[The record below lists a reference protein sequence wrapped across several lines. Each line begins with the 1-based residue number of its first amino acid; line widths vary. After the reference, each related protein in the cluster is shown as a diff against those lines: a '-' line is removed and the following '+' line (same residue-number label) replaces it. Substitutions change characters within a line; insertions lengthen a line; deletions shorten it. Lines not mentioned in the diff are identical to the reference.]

1 MRRRWRRG
9 RLAFPSPVTR
19 IADALRHAPP
29 LPVDAVLADV
39 RTALAERGTA
49 VLVAPPGAGK
59 TTRVPLALFEAPWVG
74 SGRLLVLEP
83 RRLAARAAATQLAR
97 LLGEAPGE
105 TVGYR
110 VRHDTRVGPRT
121 RIEVVT
127 EGILTRMLQDDPT
140 LEGIAG
146 VCFDEFHERHL
157 TTDLGLALALET
169 RALVR
174 PDLRLLVM
182 SATLEPAPVA
192 ALLGEAP
199 VIVSEG
205 RAFPVEVRW
214 RGEGADRPLA
224 ARVAR
229 AVREALPLTD
239 GDLLVFLPGIAE
251 LERARQALDEAPLTS
266 ELEVLLLHGGLTLEE
281 QDRVLRR
288 EGTRR
293 RVVLSTA
300 IAESSVTLADVRVV
314 IDAGLARVPR
324 HDPRSGMTRLA
335 TVRVSQAAAEQR
347 RGRAG
352 RVAPGWCLRLWDEGT
367 HAALPRRAAPEVLEA
382 DLTALALDL
391 ACAGIDDPAVLR
403 WLDAPPAGAFA
414 QGRTLLHALGAL
426 DATGRVTAH
435 GRAMAALGLAPRLA
449 HLVLRGAEMGAA
461 TLACEIAALLAERDL
476 FRREAAALDVDLRS
490 RVEALR
496 ARVAGPDVDRGRLQ
510 RVRQEA
516 RLLGRML
523 PTRASDAHD
532 DLALVGRL
540 VALAFPDRL
549 AQRRP
554 GDAPR
559 YLLRNGRGARVEAPV
574 GIAGAPWLAIADL
587 DGDAQESRVWL
598 AAPLDEADVRA
609 VAGADIVTE
618 SEVVWDDTRDAVR
631 ASERERLGAIVL
643 RERPRRDVSADELR
657 EAMLGAIAR
666 GGLPRLPWSDAA
678 VRTRHRL
685 AFAHATDAAHF
696 PDVADAALLATLPEW
711 LGPSLTGHRR
721 LADLT
726 TIDLGGALL
735 DRLDW
740 SARRRLDAIAP
751 THWEAPTGSRLPID
765 YGDPTAPAVA
775 VRLQELFGCAETPR
789 VGDGRVPLTLHL
801 LSPAH
806 RPVQVTRD
814 LAGFWRSSYFE
825 VRKEMK
831 GRYPRHPWPDDP
843 LAAEP
848 TRRAKPRGT

>member
-1 MRRRWRRG
+1 M
-9 RLAFPSPVTR
+9 TR
-19 IADALRHAPP
+19 IADALRSAPP
-29 LPVDAVLADV
+29 LPVDAVLAEV
-39 RTALAERGTA
+39 RAALAGRGTA

-59 TTRVPLALFEAPWVG
+59 TTRVPLALLETPWVG
-74 SGRLLVLEP
+74 TGRILVLEP

-110 VRHDTRVGPRT
+110 VRHDTRVSART

-140 LEGIAG
+140 LEGIAA

-192 ALLGEAP
+192 ALLDEAS

-214 RGEGADRPLA
+214 RGEGTDRPLA
-224 ARVAR
+224 ARVVR

-239 GDLLVFLPGIAE
+239 GDILVFLPGIAE
-251 LERARQALDEAPLTS
+251 LERARQAIDDAALPAPLD
-266 ELEVLLLHGGLTLEE
+266 VLLLHGGLTLEE

-288 EGTRR
+288 DGHGR

-300 IAESSVTLADVRVV
+300 IAESSVTLAEVRVV

-324 HDPRSGMTRLA
+324 HNPRSGMTRLE
-335 TVRVSQAAAEQR
+335 TVRVSQASAEQR

-367 HAALPRRAAPEVLEA
+367 HAALPRRATPEVLEA

-391 ACAGIDDPAVLR
+391 ACAGIDEPTALR
-403 WLDAPPAGAFA
+403 WLDAPPAGAFT
-414 QGRTLLHALGAL
+414 QGRTLLRALGAL

-435 GRAMAALGLAPRLA
+435 GRAMAALGLSPRLA
-449 HLVLRGAEMGAA
+449 HLVIRGAEMGAA
-461 TLACEIAALLAERDL
+461 TLACEVAALLGERDVL
-476 FRREAAALDVDLRS
+476 RREAAALDVDLRT
-490 RVEALR
+490 RVEAVR
-496 ARVAGPDVDRGRLQ
+496 ARTTTADVDRGRLQ

-516 RLLGRML
+516 RLLRRTL
-523 PTRASDAHD
+523 PVAASDAQD
-532 DLALVGRL
+532 DLAIVGRL

-559 YLLRNGRGARVEAPV
+559 FLLRNGRGARVEAPGGV
-574 GIAGAPWLAIADL
+574 RSSPWLAIADL

-598 AAPLDEADVRA
+598 AAPLDETDVRA

-618 SEVVWDDTRDAVR
+618 SEVVWDDTRDAIR

-643 RERPRRDVSADELR
+643 RERPRRDVADDELR
-657 EAMLGAIAR
+657 EAMLGVIAR
-666 GGLPRLPWSDAA
+666 GGLARLPWSDGAL
-678 VRTRHRL
+678 RTRQRL
-685 AFAHATDAAHF
+685 GFAQTIAPEEF
-696 PDVADAALLATLPEW
+696 PAIDDVTLLATLGEW
-711 LGPSLTGHRR
+711 LGPALAGHRR

-735 DRLDW
+735 DRVPW
-740 SARRRLDAIAP
+740 SARRRLETLAP

-765 YGDPTAPAVA
+765 YADPAAPSVA

-789 VGDGRVPLTLHL
+789 VGEGHVPLTLHL